1 MGSRGDKMTVM
12 GVDLRSVSRRSSTV
26 LSLDEEKRMVHC
38 DRFGKNSDLLC
49 LAALQQPAIVAIG
62 SPLTLPSGLCCL
74 DPACECTLALPDAKG
89 RHCELELSR
98 IGIGCF
104 YTNKWSIV
112 RDLINR
118 GIKLKYQLNELG
130 FKVIEVYPYATK
142 VLLFGDNL
150 PGKKSREYLRLLNER
165 VTSLI
170 QGFSGCSDSLDK
182 YTCNAALNAY
192 TGFLYLQNSTDSLGI
207 STEGMLEIPNL
218 PR

>member
-1 MGSRGDKMTVM
+1 MTVM
-12 GVDLRSVSRRSSTV
+12 GVDLRSNAKRYSIA
-26 LSLDEEKRMVHC
+26 LCLDQEKKVVIW
-38 DRFGKNSDLLC
+38 DRFGKNSDLLA
-49 LAALQQPAIVAIG
+49 LVALQKPSLVAIG

-74 DPACECTLALPDAKG
+74 DPACECALALPDAKG

-104 YTNKWSIV
+104 FTNKWSII

-118 GIKLKYQLNELG
+118 GVELKHQLNELG

-142 VLLFGDNL
+142 VLLFGDKL
-150 PGKKSREYLRLLNER
+150 PRKKSREYLRCLNER
-165 VTSLI
+165 VTSLMEGF
-170 QGFSGCSDSLDK
+170 QGRSDGLDQ

-192 TGFLYLQNSTDSLGI
+192 TGLLHLNDSTDSLGE
-207 STEGMLEIPNL
+207 STEGVLVIPQL